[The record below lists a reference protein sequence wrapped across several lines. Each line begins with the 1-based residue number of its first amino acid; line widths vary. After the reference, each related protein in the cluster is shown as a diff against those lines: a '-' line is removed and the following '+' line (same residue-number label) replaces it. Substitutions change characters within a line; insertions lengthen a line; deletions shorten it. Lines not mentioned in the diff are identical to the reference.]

1 MYEKENKLMAREC
14 GLVEGTQTY
23 WLFDKHGHN
32 SGFKVKTW
40 TIKDARCREIIREK
54 YIIDSISG
62 DNNWSCMSVKTGDEG
77 IGKDESAAFI
87 ACIVEICKGIE

>member
-1 MYEKENKLMAREC
+1 MYEKENKLMADRCAIRQSANGWCIGDSFPIWNES
-14 GLVEGTQTY
+14 
-23 WLFDKHGHN
+23 K
-32 SGFKVKTW
+32 W
-40 TIKDARCREIIREK
+40 TIEDARCREIIREK